1 MPEPPGLPW
10 SFLTPAPEKNPG
22 NSYIAE
28 RSFAFSQDDANQSG
42 HYRTGTSYSGHLA
55 LGSKL
60 MMVCG
65 GAVGT
70 IGRRYGLP
78 DALWHE

>member
-1 MPEPPGLPW
+1 VVKPTSQTAPDNPALPGRQ
-10 SFLTPAPEKNPG
+10 FYVLTASHKMHAGYPVG
-22 NSYIAE
+22 I
-28 RSFAFSQDDANQSG
+28 
-42 HYRTGTSYSGHLA
+42 SYSGHLA

-65 GAVGT
+65 GTVGT

-78 DALWHE
+78 DAL

>member
-1 MPEPPGLPW
+1 MSIQSPTAAPDYSALPVRPFFIVTG
-10 SFLTPAPEKNPG
+10 SHEMQAGYPA
-22 NSYIAE
+22 
-28 RSFAFSQDDANQSG
+28 
-42 HYRTGTSYSGHLA
+42 GTSYSGHLA